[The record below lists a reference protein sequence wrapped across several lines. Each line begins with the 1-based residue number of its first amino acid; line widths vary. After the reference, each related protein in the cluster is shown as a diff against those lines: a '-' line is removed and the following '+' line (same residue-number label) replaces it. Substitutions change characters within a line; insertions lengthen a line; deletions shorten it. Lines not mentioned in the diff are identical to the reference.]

1 MLNAQS
7 LRNRAFLAKIGRA
20 MREAVTKAA
29 DRPVGAQAVVENA
42 KGRVTLVVQYSRV
55 IGGLRSRRTG
65 FQFFDYSEDYL
76 SPEITA
82 LVLSVLREHGDVAD
96 AAPPPP
102 PVMVTPED
110 LPASLLLDLDDGS
123 GNISISGMTA
133 DIDLEDGSG
142 DIQLHGGASVLLAE
156 TLGEHVFDFF
166 LRNKR
171 AEWDEYRGQV
181 SAFERDRMLPVL

>member
-7 LRNRAFLAKIGRA
+7 LRHPEFLAKIGRA

-82 LVLSVLREHGDVAD
+82 LVLSVLREHGDPAD

-110 LPASLLLDLDDGS
+110 LSASLLLDL
-123 GNISISGMTA
+123 
-133 DIDLEDGSG
+133 
-142 DIQLHGGASVLLAE
+142 
-156 TLGEHVFDFF
+156 
-166 LRNKR
+166 
-171 AEWDEYRGQV
+171 
-181 SAFERDRMLPVL
+181 LPVDTHGREAFPYGRDALGSRADVPFTCGPSRMRVSLMGAV

>member
-96 AAPPPP
+96 ALPAKPA
-102 PVMVTPED
+102 MVTPED
-110 LPASLLLDLDDGS
+110 LPASLLLDLLPVDTHGREAFPYGRDALGHR
-123 GNISISGMTA
+123 A
-133 DIDLEDGSG
+133 DVPFTC
-142 DIQLHGGASVLLAE
+142 GGA
-156 TLGEHVFDFF
+156 
-166 LRNKR
+166 R
-171 AEWDEYRGQV
+171 
-181 SAFERDRMLPVL
+181 

>member
-55 IGGLRSRRTG
+55 IGGPKARRTG

-76 SPEITA
+76 SPEITP

-96 AAPPPP
+96 AMPAK

-110 LPASLLLDLDDGS
+110 LSASLLLDL
-123 GNISISGMTA
+123 
-133 DIDLEDGSG
+133 
-142 DIQLHGGASVLLAE
+142 
-156 TLGEHVFDFF
+156 
-166 LRNKR
+166 
-171 AEWDEYRGQV
+171 
-181 SAFERDRMLPVL
+181 LPVDTHGREAFPYGRDALGSRADVPFTCGPSRMRVSLMGAV